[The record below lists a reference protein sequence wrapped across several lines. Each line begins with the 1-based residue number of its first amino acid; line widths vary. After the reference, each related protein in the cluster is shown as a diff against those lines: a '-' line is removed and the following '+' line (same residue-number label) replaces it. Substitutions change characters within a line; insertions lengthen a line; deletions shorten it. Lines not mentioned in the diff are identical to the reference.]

1 VDTGSPEENAH
12 MKAIQLRITGLVQGV
27 GYRAWFADEARARGL
42 VGWVRNRTDGS
53 VEACI
58 AGDESVLEQMIEAAR
73 SGPGRVDHIETV
85 ETDAKGLDG
94 LRILPTL

>member
-1 VDTGSPEENAH
+1 VRALT
-12 MKAIQLRITGLVQGV
+12 LRISGRVQGV

-42 VGWVRNRTDGS
+42 AGWVRNRADGS

-58 AGDESVLEQMIEAAR
+58 AGSDDALTYMVEAAR
-73 SGPGRVDHIETV
+73 RGPDLARVERV
-85 ETDAKGLDG
+85 ETADADAKGLDG

>member
-1 VDTGSPEENAH
+1 V
-12 MKAIQLRITGLVQGV
+12 KALQLRISGRVQGV

-42 VGWVRNRTDGS
+42 VGWVRNRADGS

-58 AGDESVLEQMIEAAR
+58 AGDDATLTQMLDTARNGPPSARVDQIEAA
-73 SGPGRVDHIETV
+73 D
-85 ETDAKGLDG
+85 TDTKGLDG

>member
-1 VDTGSPEENAH
+1 

-42 VGWVRNRTDGS
+42 VGWVRNRADAS

-73 SGPGRVDHIETV
+73 SGPSQARVDHIETV

>member
-1 VDTGSPEENAH
+1 MRAV
-12 MKAIQLRITGLVQGV
+12 QLRITGRVQGV

-42 VGWVRNRTDGS
+42 AGWVRNRADGS

-58 AGDESVLEQMIEAAR
+58 AGNESTLTQMIETAWT
-73 SGPGRVDHIETV
+73 GPFSARVDRIDTA
-85 ETDAKGLDG
+85 DADSDVAPGGLDG

>member
-1 VDTGSPEENAH
+1 MLRAVL
-12 MKAIQLRITGLVQGV
+12 LRISGRVQGV

-42 VGWVRNRTDGS
+42 VGWVRNRADGS

-58 AGDESVLEQMIEAAR
+58 AGNDSALTQMIDAAR
-73 SGPGRVDHIETV
+73 SGPSHARVDKVDVTGA
-85 ETDAKGLDG
+85 DSKGLDG